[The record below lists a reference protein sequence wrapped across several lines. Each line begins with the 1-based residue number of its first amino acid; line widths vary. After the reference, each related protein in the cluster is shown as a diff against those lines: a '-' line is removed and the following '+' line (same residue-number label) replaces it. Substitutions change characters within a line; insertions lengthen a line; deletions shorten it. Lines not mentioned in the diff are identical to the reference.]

1 MSSSRQPVVQVPKP
15 TDMLRN
21 SIYGNFSCLCK
32 LSTNVCARDR
42 SGVREPTEDVT
53 VRKNLWYFY
62 LLVLLSLSHAFP
74 RALADGY
81 FLGLGFFSTGK
92 CTVICT

>member
-1 MSSSRQPVVQVPKP
+1 MATSAAFASSQLMCVPE
-15 TDMLRN
+15 
-21 SIYGNFSCLCK
+21 I
-32 LSTNVCARDR
+32 
-42 SGVREPTEDVT
+42 GVGSESPRKTVT